1 MGRRVRKLREQLGL
15 TRERLAEYS
24 GASPSAIYR
33 LERGD
38 NVALDSYLL
47 IIEYLTQR
55 RLPDGL
61 IELIVMLPEDG
72 FDRVLELARWYAQLA
87 ENDRD

>member
-1 MGRRVRKLREQLGL
+1 VGRRVRQLREQLGL
-15 TRERLAEYS
+15 TRERLAEHS

-38 NVALDSYLL
+38 NVALGSYLL
-47 IIEYLTQR
+47 IVEYLARR

-61 IELIVMLPEDG
+61 IELIVTLPPDG
-72 FDRVLELARWYAQLA
+72 FDKVIELARWYAELA
-87 ENDRD
+87 EHERD

>member
-1 MGRRVRKLREQLGL
+1 VGRRVRRYREQLGL
-15 TRERLAEYS
+15 TRERLAELS

-38 NVALDSYLL
+38 NVTLDSYLL
-47 IIEYLTQR
+47 IIEYLAGR

-61 IELIVMLPEDG
+61 IELIVLLPQDG
-72 FDRVLELARWYAQLA
+72 IDRIFEFARWYAQR
-87 ENDRD
+87 EEDRRN